1 MKINITAFI
10 ILTVLASAGYA
21 KPAKHEAKSQA
32 ASSATALLKQYH
44 QSISLLESGKTRQA
58 LNSIPS
64 DTAFNK
70 AALNTDRLQI
80 LRARAFYQNNQFDKA
95 IQEYS
100 LLPKNSDLWIT
111 AVEERAHTYG
121 KMGQYEN
128 AIADFTTLFSPVFI
142 DFISPEAFF
151 TKSLT
156 QLRLCQF
163 AGVYETLEQFK
174 NLYLPK
180 IDALEKAE
188 KRQADEVISDAVNS
202 LKAKGLNIN
211 SYATLAKQ
219 LPRNFHMHYEI
230 QNLIATSKGEL
241 PPSQL
246 KKISQKM
253 SLLAKEDLTDIRV
266 NLNKLKLVE
275 AEIMQRL
282 HIVENFKK
290 DKRSRQGTFTKQ
302 SGQIEFPFN
311 GEIWLDELDAY
322 KGQASLCPNTAKG
335 V

>member
-1 MKINITAFI
+1 
-10 ILTVLASAGYA
+10 V
-21 KPAKHEAKSQA
+21 
-32 ASSATALLKQYH
+32 
-44 QSISLLESGKTRQA
+44 
-58 LNSIPS
+58 
-64 DTAFNK
+64 AFNK
-70 AALNTDRLQI
+70 AGLNTDRLQI
-80 LRARAFYQNNQFDKA
+80 LRARAFYQNRQFDKA
-95 IQEYS
+95 INQYS
-100 LLPKNSDLWIT
+100 QLPKNSDLWIT

-121 KMGQYEN
+121 KMGHYEK

-174 NLYLPK
+174 KLSLPK
-180 IDALEKAE
+180 IEALEKVE
-188 KRQADEVISDAVNS
+188 NRQADDVILAAVNS
-202 LKAKGLNIN
+202 LQTKGLNTN
-211 SYATLAKQ
+211 SYAALANQ
-219 LPRNFHMHYEI
+219 LPRNFHLHYEI
-230 QNLIATSKGEL
+230 QNLITSNKGEINS
-241 PPSQL
+241 SQL
-246 KKISQKM
+246 KKISQKL
-253 SLLAKEDLTDIRV
+253 SQLAKEDLADIRV

-290 DKRSRQGTFTKQ
+290 DKRNRQGKFTKK

-311 GEIWLDELDAY
+311 GEIWLDELDSY
-322 KGQASLCPNTAKG
+322 LGQASLCPNKVKG